1 MGWLQGMLFAFPGP
15 VEVHF
20 ATVCKQKQKG
30 SIKDDENQY
39 GGINMDLQID
49 TVDEQILFYLSQEAR
64 HTSAPDIAEK
74 VDVSAP
80 TVRNRIRRL
89 EENGLI
95 RGYHADIDYQ
105 KAGGRLTN
113 HYVCSTGNRDRQ
125 EMAQR
130 VLDVP
135 GVVNVREIMSG
146 KGDLRI
152 TVIGTDT
159 DDLTRIA
166 QQITALGIEIDD
178 EDLIHREYF
187 RPYAPFGPRGDELVS
202 PVTGV
207 AGLPGNADVVEI
219 IVRKQAPIAGKTLQE
234 ANEEGLLPS
243 DVLVV
248 RISRNEESITPT
260 GETRINE
267 GDFVTI
273 NSRSGVTDE
282 TLEAFTGP

>member
-1 MGWLQGMLFAFPGP
+1 MA
-15 VEVHF
+15 
-20 ATVCKQKQKG
+20 
-30 SIKDDENQY
+30 
-39 GGINMDLQID
+39 LQID
-49 TVDEQILFYLSQEAR
+49 TTDKRILYYLSQEAR

-89 EENGLI
+89 EEEGVI
-95 RGYHADIDYQ
+95 RGYHADIDYE
-105 KAGGRLTN
+105 KVGGRLTN

-130 VLDVP
+130 VLDVS
-135 GVVNVREIMSG
+135 GVINVREIMSG

-159 DDLTRIA
+159 GDLTRIA
-166 QQITALGIEIDD
+166 QEITSLGIEIDD
-178 EDLIHREYF
+178 EDLVHREYY
-187 RPYAPFGPRGDELVS
+187 RPYAPFGPRDEELVS

-207 AGLPGNADVVEI
+207 AGLAGNADVVEA
-219 IVRKQAPIAGKTLQE
+219 IVRKRAPIAGKTLQA
-234 ANEEGLLPS
+234 ANDEGLVPS

-248 RISRNEESITPT
+248 RINRDEETITPT
-260 GETRINE
+260 GETRIEE

-273 NSRSGVTDE
+273 HSRSGVTEE
-282 TLEAFTGP
+282 TLEAFTGH

>member
-1 MGWLQGMLFAFPGP
+1 M
-15 VEVHF
+15 
-20 ATVCKQKQKG
+20 
-30 SIKDDENQY
+30 S
-39 GGINMDLQID
+39 LQID
-49 TVDEQILFYLSQEAR
+49 TIDEKILYYLTEEAR

-89 EENGLI
+89 EEEGVI
-95 RGYHADIDYQ
+95 RGYHADVDYQ
-105 KAGGRLTN
+105 KVDGRLTN
-113 HYVCSTGNRDRQ
+113 HYVCSTGNRDRE

-135 GVVNVREIMSG
+135 GVINVREIMSG

-152 TVIGTDT
+152 TVVGTDT

-166 QQITALGIEIDD
+166 QGIVSLGIEIDD

-187 RPYAPFGPRGDELVS
+187 RPYSPFGPRDEEVAS

-207 AGLPGNADVVEI
+207 AGLAGDADVVEV
-219 IVRKQAPIAGKTLQE
+219 IVREQAPIAGKTLQE
-234 ANEEGLLPS
+234 ANEEELLPS

-248 RISRNEESITPT
+248 RINRDEGTITPT
-260 GETRINE
+260 GETLMKEN
-267 GDFVTI
+267 DFVTI
-273 NSRSGVTDE
+273 HSRSGVTE
-282 TLEAFTGP
+282 GTLEAFTGN

>member
-1 MGWLQGMLFAFPGP
+1 MGF
-15 VEVHF
+15 
-20 ATVCKQKQKG
+20 
-30 SIKDDENQY
+30 
-39 GGINMDLQID
+39 QID
-49 TVDEQILFYLSQEAR
+49 TVDEQILYYLSQEAR

-89 EENGLI
+89 EDEGVI

-105 KAGGRLTN
+105 KVEGRLRN

-130 VLDVP
+130 VLDVA
-135 GVVNVREIMSG
+135 GVINVREIMSG

-166 QQITALGIEIDD
+166 QDITSLGIEIDD
-178 EDLIHREYF
+178 EDLVHREYF
-187 RPYAPFGPRGDELVS
+187 RPYAPFGPRDEGLIS

-207 AGLPGNADVVEI
+207 AGLAGNADVVEV
-219 IVRKQAPIAGKTLQE
+219 IVKEHAPIAGKTLQV
-234 ANEEGLLPS
+234 ANDEGLLSP
-243 DVLVV
+243 DALVV
-248 RISRNEESITPT
+248 RINRNEEAITPT
-260 GETRINE
+260 GETRIEE

-273 NSRSGVTDE
+273 HSRSGVTEE
-282 TLEAFTGP
+282 TLEAFTGR